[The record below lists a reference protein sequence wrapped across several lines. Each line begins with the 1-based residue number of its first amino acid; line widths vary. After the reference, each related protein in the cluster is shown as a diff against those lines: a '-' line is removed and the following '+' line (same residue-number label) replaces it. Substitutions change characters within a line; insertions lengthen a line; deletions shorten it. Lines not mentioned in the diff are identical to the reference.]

1 MLKATAATEQFSTM
15 AGTKSGPPTTFSES
29 SRMTPRQLCIKY
41 EEIAGVAEAFSK
53 TIAARADWSNP
64 PKTKDELRLQT
75 KPYTDL
81 YNATYA
87 LHRTMD
93 TVPWDRGTIQA
104 GEERWY
110 HKQLHEASE
119 LEKRYNPTN
128 ATEVVLTRIEK
139 SKALTGPTQSLLFQS
154 LKRGENPEKK
164 EYCDTVAGRLWGI
177 SQDSESG
184 YY

>member
-1 MLKATAATEQFSTM
+1 MLKATAATEQSPTM
-15 AGTKSGPPTTFSES
+15 TGTKSGPPTTFSES
-29 SRMTPRQLCIKY
+29 SRKAPLQLCIKY

-81 YNATYA
+81 YNAAYA

-110 HKQLHEASE
+110 HNQLHEASR
-119 LEKRYNPTN
+119 LENTTIQQMHQKRCWRGW
-128 ATEVVLTRIEK
+128 RIWK
-139 SKALTGPTQSLLFQS
+139 RSPVRHKAFCS
-154 LKRGENPEKK
+154 NH
-164 EYCDTVAGRLWGI
+164 
-177 SQDSESG
+177 
-184 YY
+184 